1 MSTESLENSFSKLL
15 GRQPTE
21 TERQQL
27 SRVKSA
33 LGLKDNDALWLI
45 IMALQYYD
53 DKYKRIPKEINYLT
67 ESTLN
72 RFKESSEYHAGIAA
86 KLAYDKTKDKL
97 EKTVVDVAHEIAH
110 KVAGKQKLQWI
121 AISVVVV
128 SISFGVF
135 GYYMNKIRSESGYAK
150 GYGIGYSES
159 KDEKAAAAWANTPQG
174 RQAYSFAQTVDF
186 NNLAKCNSLGWT
198 IKKNE
203 KGEKLCIPYPAP
215 DKSIYGWHL
224 SP

>member
-27 SRVKSA
+27 SRVQDA
-33 LGLKDNDALWLI
+33 FGLEDNDALWLI
-45 IMALQYYD
+45 IMAFQYCD
-53 DKYKRIPKEINYLT
+53 DKYKRIPKEINDLT

-135 GYYMNKIRSESGYAK
+135 GYYMNKIGSESGYAK

-159 KDEKAAAAWANTPQG
+159 KDEKAAAAWANTREG
-174 RQAYSFAQTVDF
+174 RRAYSLAQAGDID
-186 NNLAKCNSLGWT
+186 NLVRCERPGWT
-198 IKKNE
+198 VKKDE
-203 KGEKLCIPYPAP
+203 DGKHLCVPYAAP
-215 DKSIYGWHL
+215 NGGYYGWHI
-224 SP
+224 P